1 MAKKTSIMNIVTT
14 KIGLLT
20 AFLVVI
26 FGIIFLRS
34 AYELVNMFLKDII
47 MSLGIT
53 NDYQIYIALAVIGFA
68 VMYFIGK
75 GKWKGIGK

>member
-1 MAKKTSIMNIVTT
+1 MAKKTSIMSIVTT

-34 AYELVNMFLKDII
+34 AYELVIMFLKDII
-47 MSLGIT
+47 MSFGIT
-53 NDYQIYIALAVIGFA
+53 NDYQIYIALALIAFV
-68 VMYFIGK
+68 VVYFIGK
-75 GKWKGIGK
+75 DKWKLIK

>member
-1 MAKKTSIMNIVTT
+1 MAKKMSIMNLIST

-34 AYELVNMFLKDII
+34 AYELVTMFLKDII

-53 NDYQIYIALAVIGFA
+53 NDYQIYIALALIGFV

-75 GKWKGIGK
+75 DKWKLIK

>member
-1 MAKKTSIMNIVTT
+1 MAKKTSIMSIVTT

-34 AYELVNMFLKDII
+34 AYELVIMFLKDII

-53 NDYQIYIALAVIGFA
+53 NDYQIYIALALIAFV
-68 VMYFIGK
+68 VVYFIGK
-75 GKWKGIGK
+75 DKWKLIK